1 MMLLIMI
8 AWINHSIF
16 VKFKSSIRKDIHFY
30 LYLSLIYFLLPSF
43 KMSKKTIV
51 NTTTNLLLRIHVRPN
66 AKNNAIREIN
76 SNNEL
81 RIDIAADAQ
90 DGKANHE
97 LIDYIKTILKISSN
111 QLEILHG
118 HKQRDKVLR
127 IITTP
132 DNQNNLIERL
142 RNEIT

>member
-1 MMLLIMI
+1 
-8 AWINHSIF
+8 
-16 VKFKSSIRKDIHFY
+16 
-30 LYLSLIYFLLPSF
+30 
-43 KMSKKTIV
+43 MSKKTIV
-51 NTTTNLLLRIHVRPN
+51 NTTTSLLLNIHVRPN

-90 DGKANHE
+90 DGKANYE
-97 LIDYIKTILKISSN
+97 LIDYIKSILKIPSN

-127 IITTP
+127 ISITNLQEN
-132 DNQNNLIERL
+132 DLIERL
-142 RNEIT
+142 RNEIIIK

>member
-1 MMLLIMI
+1 
-8 AWINHSIF
+8 
-16 VKFKSSIRKDIHFY
+16 
-30 LYLSLIYFLLPSF
+30 
-43 KMSKKTIV
+43 MSKKTIV
-51 NTTTNLLLRIHVRPN
+51 NTTANLLLHIHVRPN

-97 LIDYIKTILKISSN
+97 LIDFIKSILKIPSH
-111 QLEILHG
+111 QLEIIHG

-127 IITTP
+127 ILTTS
-132 DNQNNLIERL
+132 DNHDDFIERL
-142 RNEIT
+142 KNEITTK